1 MTEGTHSGA
10 TEPTGNTSISTHAL
24 DHGTDHGPDHGPDHG
39 LSERV
44 AVLTDRRG
52 VLKLAGVVVG
62 AGALAACSSP
72 PVPTSSDAASPSGD
86 SAGAAS
92 GAASGGIPTSEI
104 PVGGGKIFAD
114 TRTVVTQPTAGSF
127 KAFDST
133 CTHQG
138 CPVTSIVGQQ
148 IVCPCHGS
156 AFDVAT
162 GDVVNGPATSPLAPK
177 KVTVTGSTLTVS

>member
-10 TEPTGNTSISTHAL
+10 TEPTGGTSISTHAL
-24 DHGTDHGPDHGPDHG
+24 EHGPDHEPDHG

-44 AVLTDRRG
+44 AGLTDRRG

-72 PVPTSSDAASPSGD
+72 PVPASSAA
-86 SAGAAS
+86 AAS

-114 TRTVVTQPTAGSF
+114 SRTVVTQPTAGSF

-162 GDVVNGPATSPLAPK
+162 GDVVNGPATSPLTPK

>member
-1 MTEGTHSGA
+1 
-10 TEPTGNTSISTHAL
+10 
-24 DHGTDHGPDHGPDHG
+24 
-39 LSERV
+39 
-44 AVLTDRRG
+44 
-52 VLKLAGVVVG
+52 
-62 AGALAACSSP
+62 
-72 PVPTSSDAASPSGD
+72 
-86 SAGAAS
+86 
-92 GAASGGIPTSEI
+92 
-104 PVGGGKIFAD
+104 VGGGKIFAD
-114 TRTVVTQPTAGSF
+114 SRTVVTQPTAGSF

>member
-10 TEPTGNTSISTHAL
+10 TEPTGGTSISTHAL
-24 DHGTDHGPDHGPDHG
+24 EHGPDHGPDHG

-44 AVLTDRRG
+44 AGLADRRG

-72 PVPTSSDAASPSGD
+72 PVPASSAA
-86 SAGAAS
+86 AAS

-114 TRTVVTQPTAGSF
+114 SRTVVTQPTAGSF

-162 GDVVNGPATSPLAPK
+162 GDVVNGPATSPLTPK

>member
-10 TEPTGNTSISTHAL
+10 TEPTGGTSISTHAL
-24 DHGTDHGPDHGPDHG
+24 EHGPDHGPDHG

-44 AVLTDRRG
+44 AGLTDRRG

-72 PVPTSSDAASPSGD
+72 PVPASSAA
-86 SAGAAS
+86 AAS

-114 TRTVVTQPTAGSF
+114 SRTVVTQPTAGSF

-162 GDVVNGPATSPLAPK
+162 GDVVNGPATSPLTPK

>member
-10 TEPTGNTSISTHAL
+10 TEPTGSTSISTHAL
-24 DHGTDHGPDHGPDHG
+24 EHGPDHGPDHG

-44 AVLTDRRG
+44 AGLTDRRG

-72 PVPTSSDAASPSGD
+72 PVPASSAA
-86 SAGAAS
+86 AAS

-114 TRTVVTQPTAGSF
+114 SRTVVTQPTAGSF

-162 GDVVNGPATSPLAPK
+162 GDVVNGPATSPLTPK
-177 KVTVTGSTLTVS
+177 KVTVSGSTLTVS

>member
-10 TEPTGNTSISTHAL
+10 TEPTGGTSISTHAL
-24 DHGTDHGPDHGPDHG
+24 DDRHDHRPDHG

-44 AVLTDRRG
+44 AGLTDRRG
-52 VLKLAGVVVG
+52 VLKLAGVVAG

-72 PVPTSSDAASPSGD
+72 PVPASSAA
-86 SAGAAS
+86 AAS

-114 TRTVVTQPTAGSF
+114 SRTVVTQPTAGSF

-162 GDVVNGPATSPLAPK
+162 GDVVNGPATSPLTPK